1 MSRFQKIS
9 CLVAAFAF
17 LTICMVGGAEAGALK
32 DKKLLI
38 DTTIQDADQVNDGV
52 VTATPVA
59 KDTEVRVELY
69 VEDAGGV
76 AIIGY
81 EIKFDDTD
89 NWSGHI

>member
-1 MSRFQKIS
+1 MSRLQKIS

-38 DTTIQDADQVNDGV
+38 DTTIQDADHVNDGV

-69 VEDAGGV
+69 VEDAGS
-76 AIIGY
+76 
-81 EIKFDDTD
+81 KTQ
-89 NWSGHI
+89 